1 MYIVFVNIHV
11 KEGMVE
17 RFIEATVDNAQNS
30 LKEPGITR
38 FDLVQE
44 ITDPNRFVLTE
55 VYGSEDDAAAHK
67 NTKHYQKWRDTVAEM
82 MAVPRSSEKFVDIF
96 PKY

>member
-11 KEGMVE
+11 KEGTVE
-17 RFIEATVDNAQNS
+17 AFIEATVDNAHNS

-38 FDLVQE
+38 FDLVQQL
-44 ITDPNRFVLTE
+44 TDPNRFVLTE
-55 VYGSEDDAAAHK
+55 IYGTEDDAAAHK
-67 NTKHYQKWRDTVAEM
+67 KTSHYQKWRDTVAEM
-82 MAVPRSSEKFVDIF
+82 MAEPRSSVKFVDIF